1 MTGAVLWSVLSF
13 AFTSLVI
20 EITPGP
26 NITYLAGLTLAYG
39 QRAGLAAV
47 AGIALGLSVYGL
59 VAAFGLAALIEEF
72 PIVYQL
78 LRWAGILY
86 FLWLAWQSWTG
97 ERETSPHTTDGEA
110 ATVRT
115 AFQRGL
121 VTNLLNPKA
130 GIFYVA
136 VLPGFVVPGAGS
148 VPLQTLALS
157 ATFVLIATATHL
169 FVVLAA
175 GRLQRYVDD
184 PTWRRR
190 VRRGLALVLVAIAV
204 WFTFS
209 TAR

>member
-1 MTGAVLWSVLSF
+1 MIEALLPSLLSF
-13 AFTSLVI
+13 ALASLVI
-20 EITPGP
+20 ELTPGP
-26 NITYLAGLTLAYG
+26 NMTYLAGLTLAYG

-47 AGIALGLSVYGL
+47 AGIAIGLSVYGL

-86 FLWLAWQSWTG
+86 FLWLAWQSWIG
-97 ERETSPHTTDGEA
+97 EAETSPHKADSDA

-136 VLPGFVVPGAGS
+136 VLPGFVVTGAGS

-157 ATFVLIATATHL
+157 ATFVLVATATHL

-184 PTWRRR
+184 PVWRQR
-190 VRRGLALVLVAIAV
+190 VRRGLALVLVAIAI

>member
-1 MTGAVLWSVLSF
+1 VAFLWSLLSF
-13 AFTSLVI
+13 ALASLVI

-136 VLPGFVVPGAGS
+136 VLPGFVVSGAGS
-148 VPLQTLALS
+148 IPLQTLALS

-184 PTWRRR
+184 PVWRRR
-190 VRRGLALVLVAIAV
+190 VRRGLALVLVAIAI

>member
-1 MTGAVLWSVLSF
+1 MGAVLWSLLSF
-13 AFTSLVI
+13 ALASLVI
-20 EITPGP
+20 ELTPGP
-26 NITYLAGLTLAYG
+26 NMTYLAALTLAYG

-47 AGIALGLSVYGL
+47 AGIAIGLSVYGL
-59 VAAFGLAALIEEF
+59 VAAFGLAALINEF

-86 FLWLAWQSWTG
+86 FLWLAWQSWIG
-97 ERETSPHTTDGEA
+97 EMETSPHKADGEA
-110 ATVRT
+110 ATVRS
-115 AFQRGL
+115 AFRRGL
-121 VTNLLNPKA
+121 MTNLLNPKA

-136 VLPGFVVPGAGS
+136 VLPGFVVTGAGS

-190 VRRGLALVLVAIAV
+190 VRRGLALVLVTIAI